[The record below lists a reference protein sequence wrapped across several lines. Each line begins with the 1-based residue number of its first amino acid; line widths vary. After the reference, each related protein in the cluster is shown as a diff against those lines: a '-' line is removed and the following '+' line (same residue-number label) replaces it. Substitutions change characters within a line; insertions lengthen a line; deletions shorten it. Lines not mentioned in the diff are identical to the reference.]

1 MTDRIDFKNFVQQYE
16 ECVISSP
23 LDAHQRQM
31 LQDFLALLESRTSHE
46 LFMAGCGQQK
56 EVKDKFSRVAAALRV
71 EDRLRYR

>member
-23 LDAHQRQM
+23 LTEHQRQM
-31 LQDFLALLESRTSHE
+31 LQEFLSLLESRVSHE

-56 EVKDKFSRVAAALRV
+56 EVKDAFSRVAVKLQV

>member
-16 ECVISSP
+16 ECVTSSP
-23 LDAHQRQM
+23 LTEHQRQM
-31 LQDFLALLESRTSHE
+31 LQEFLSLLESCVSHE

-56 EVKDKFSRVAAALRV
+56 EVKDAFSRVAVKLQV

>member
-31 LQDFLALLESRTSHE
+31 LKEFLSLLESRVSHE

-56 EVKDKFSRVAAALRV
+56 EVKDAFSRVAAALQV

>member
-1 MTDRIDFKNFVQQYE
+1 MSDRINFANFVQQYE

-31 LQDFLALLESRTSHE
+31 FQDFLSLLESRVSHE
-46 LFMAGCGQQK
+46 LFMAGCSQEK
-56 EVKDKFSRVAAALRV
+56 AVKDQFSRVAAALQV

>member
-31 LQDFLALLESRTSHE
+31 LNDFLALLESRVSHE

-56 EVKDKFSRVAAALRV
+56 EVKDAFSRVAVKLQV

>member
-1 MTDRIDFKNFVQQYE
+1 MTDRINFTNFVQQYE

-31 LQDFLALLESRTSHE
+31 LQEFLSLLESRVSHE
-46 LFMAGCGQQK
+46 LFMVGCGQN
-56 EVKDKFSRVAAALRV
+56 EAVKNSFSNVAAALQV

>member
-1 MTDRIDFKNFVQQYE
+1 MTDRINFANFVQQYE

-23 LDAHQRQM
+23 MDAHQRQM
-31 LQDFLALLESRTSHE
+31 LNDFLALLESRVSHE

-56 EVKDKFSRVAAALRV
+56 EVKDAFSRVAVKLQV

>member
-16 ECVISSP
+16 ECVTSSP

-31 LQDFLALLESRTSHE
+31 LKEFLSLLESRVSHE

-56 EVKDKFSRVAAALRV
+56 EVKDAFSRVAVKLQV

>member
-1 MTDRIDFKNFVQQYE
+1 MTDRINFANFVQQYE
-16 ECVISSP
+16 ECVTSSP

-31 LQDFLALLESRTSHE
+31 LKEFLSLLESRVSHE

-56 EVKDKFSRVAAALRV
+56 EVKDAFSRVAVKLQV